1 MERSAQMYPDAD
13 LVLFQPKPTEHRLF
27 TNLFRLHSRRKVCEI
42 GYEQTRM
49 DLWHRRETLG
59 PLFAKHGLSLRLDSL
74 ADPARSV
81 WDCLD
86 HPEENETNVADRLD
100 AVLQA
105 LEASLK

>member
-42 GYEQTRM
+42 GYEQTRV

-59 PLFAKHGLSLRLDSL
+59 RSSRSMASRSAWSAWATPPKRVGLPGSSCGKGIQRG
-74 ADPARSV
+74 
-81 WDCLD
+81 
-86 HPEENETNVADRLD
+86 
-100 AVLQA
+100 
-105 LEASLK
+105 